1 MIIIILINV
10 IVASGDLLT
19 MHQYIRINKP
29 IYPNNFSF
37 FSFFPIMSNPFEYIR
52 NRVQQ
57 HNINQLARICNQVS
71 KKFSDM
77 PAIVIQWNNGGFN
90 DVPISPNNRNGI
102 AGQNKNAII
111 NFLTANGAVNYH
123 DTVFLFRDGPALATC
138 EHNLPQWVRHQTAIP
153 DVCTAAIRV
162 NCITVK
168 GLCGGSRIEFEPFDQ
183 AFN

>member
-1 MIIIILINV
+1 M
-10 IVASGDLLT
+10 
-19 MHQYIRINKP
+19 P
-29 IYPNNFSF
+29 
-37 FSFFPIMSNPFEYIR
+37 NPFEYIR

-57 HNINQLARICNQVS
+57 HNVNQLARICNQDLSAILQDPHIAILVLKVS

-77 PAIVIQWNNGGFN
+77 PAI
-90 DVPISPNNRNGI
+90 
-102 AGQNKNAII
+102 NKNAII

-138 EHNLPQWVRHQTAIP
+138 EHNLPQLVCHQAAIP

-162 NCITVK
+162 NCITVR

-183 AFN
+183 AFNR

>member
-1 MIIIILINV
+1 
-10 IVASGDLLT
+10 
-19 MHQYIRINKP
+19 
-29 IYPNNFSF
+29 
-37 FSFFPIMSNPFEYIR
+37 MSNPFEYIR
-52 NRVQQ
+52 NRGIFFPQFLKYNHILIVVQQ
-57 HNINQLARICNQVS
+57 HNINQLARICNQDLPAILQDPHIAILVFKVS

-183 AFN
+183 AFNR

>member
-1 MIIIILINV
+1 
-10 IVASGDLLT
+10 
-19 MHQYIRINKP
+19 
-29 IYPNNFSF
+29 
-37 FSFFPIMSNPFEYIR
+37 MSNPFEYIR

-183 AFN
+183 AFNR

>member
-1 MIIIILINV
+1 
-10 IVASGDLLT
+10 
-19 MHQYIRINKP
+19 
-29 IYPNNFSF
+29 
-37 FSFFPIMSNPFEYIR
+37 MSNPFEYIR

-138 EHNLPQWVRHQTAIP
+138 EHNLPQWEFSSENFDYYGITDEKLCPLCKLGHGEEESIEGRHTSESYFIKCEQHKIEGSKLEP
-153 DVCTAAIRV
+153 VH
-162 NCITVK
+162 NCSIGFFWSCYTNLMIKVQ
-168 GLCGGSRIEFEPFDQ
+168 F
-183 AFN
+183 

>member
-1 MIIIILINV
+1 MFRSSAILQDHHIAILV
-10 IVASGDLLT
+10 F
-19 MHQYIRINKP
+19 K
-29 IYPNNFSF
+29 
-37 FSFFPIMSNPFEYIR
+37 
-52 NRVQQ
+52 
-57 HNINQLARICNQVS
+57 VS

-138 EHNLPQWVRHQTAIP
+138 EHNLPQWYE
-153 DVCTAAIRV
+153 
-162 NCITVK
+162 K
-168 GLCGGSRIEFEPFDQ
+168 FY
-183 AFN
+183 